1 LNQTSNMSS
10 TKETGARSRSKKFT
24 PIGIIF
30 ALGGLLLFAYFVK
43 RAGLG
48 EILGGIKRLGAGFL
62 IVLAIS
68 SVRHIARSL
77 AWMQCFEAPDRLR
90 FRDAFRAR
98 LMGDALGNI
107 VPFASMFV
115 SEPSKPALIRD
126 RVPLMAGLSAIAIE
140 NIFYSLSVA
149 VFVFSGMTALLLT
162 FHLPKALRFAS
173 IGGLIFI
180 FLLISGATLVIRKQW
195 KFLSGALEY
204 LYGRG
209 MAQRWLETGRARVS
223 TFEDRIYGFYERNRS
238 RFLLILLL
246 ETCFHLAGVA
256 EIYVTLSFISLALA
270 PTLFTAFILE
280 SVNRVINVVFKFV
293 PMRMGVDEFGTG
305 KVSGILKFAETTGVT
320 LAIIRKGRDLFW
332 TAVGV
337 AFLLHRGLSLRGAAR
352 EAEAAIAVE
361 AGKSAAPVHHA
372 RTNESG

>member
-1 LNQTSNMSS
+1 M
-10 TKETGARSRSKKFT
+10 
-24 PIGIIF
+24 
-30 ALGGLLLFAYFVK
+30 LFAYFVK

>member
-1 LNQTSNMSS
+1 MTEPTPGKSS
-10 TKETGARSRSKKFT
+10 SKRFT
-24 PIGIIF
+24 PVGIIF
-30 ALGGLLLFAYFVK
+30 ALAGVLLFAYFVK
-43 RAGLG
+43 RAGVG
-48 EILGGIKRLGAGFL
+48 EILGNIKRLGAGFL
-62 IVLAIS
+62 LVLAIS
-68 SVRHIARSL
+68 SVRHIVRSL
-77 AWMQCFEAPDRLR
+77 AWTKCFEAPDRLS

-107 VPFASMFV
+107 VPLASMFV

-149 VFVFSGMTALLLT
+149 VFIFSGMTALLLS
-162 FHLPKALRFAS
+162 FHLPKAMRFVS

-180 FLLISGATLVIRKQW
+180 FLLISGAAIVIRKQM
-195 KFLSGALEY
+195 KFLSGALEF

-209 MAQRWLETGRARVS
+209 IARRWLESGRSRVS
-223 TFEDRIYGFYERNRS
+223 TFEDRIYGFYQRNRS
-238 RFLLILLL
+238 RFFLILML
-246 ETCFHLAGVA
+246 EVCFHLAGVL
-256 EIYVTLSFISLALA
+256 EIYVTLSFISFGFA
-270 PTLFTAFILE
+270 PTFYTAFILE

-320 LAIIRKGRDLFW
+320 LAIVRKGRDLFW

-337 AFLLHRGLSLRGAAR
+337 AFLAHRGLSLRGAVR
-352 EAEAAIAVE
+352 EAEAAVAAE
-361 AGKSAAPVHHA
+361 AQDSAPLPV
-372 RTNESG
+372 RTSSGQ